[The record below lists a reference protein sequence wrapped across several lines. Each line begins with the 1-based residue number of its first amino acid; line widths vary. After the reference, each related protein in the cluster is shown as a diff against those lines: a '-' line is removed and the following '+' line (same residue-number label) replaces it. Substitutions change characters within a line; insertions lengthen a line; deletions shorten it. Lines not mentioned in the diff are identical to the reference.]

1 MTKQS
6 LDKALLET
14 NTKTKKTHLVKTL
27 DVSLVKT
34 EDGSEQGKVQ
44 DVVTIPAE
52 QRVPKESPHLHL

>member
-1 MTKQS
+1 M
-6 LDKALLET
+6 
-14 NTKTKKTHLVKTL
+14 KTL

-52 QRVPKESPHLHL
+52 QRVPKESPHLHKIVKSQNSK